1 MTATTFQALALVQFF
16 FKVIVPMINSNFMI
30 CFKVSPSPIVKLYL
44 HIGLGVF
51 THRRHPAAP
60 VTYIVF
66 VIRMLSRIHI
76 RRTAH

>member
-16 FKVIVPMINSNFMI
+16 FKVIVPMIDSNFMI

-51 THRRHPAAP
+51 THQVSCPTSPCRTTH
-60 VTYIVF
+60 F
-66 VIRMLSRIHI
+66 VSFR
-76 RRTAH
+76 